1 MSAGT
6 PPERV
11 RRHRGEDGVVA
22 IEFMLVMGMLITVFL
37 LTLQYAVRAHAERI
51 ATAAAEEG
59 LAAAAAYQASAAEG
73 HRTAVDYLAALGPRL
88 HHPRVQVTR
97 TTEHAAVRVS
107 GEVDQLVPFL
117 PVSVSVEVAG
127 PVERWV
133 QSP

>member
-1 MSAGT
+1 VG
-6 PPERV
+6 
-11 RRHRGEDGVVA
+11 GLIA
-22 IEFMLVMGMLITVFL
+22 IEFMLVKSMHIAVFL

-59 LAAAAAYQASAAEG
+59 LAAAAAYRASAADG
-73 HRTAVDYLAALGPRL
+73 HRTAIDYLAALGPRL

-97 TTEHAAVRVS
+97 TPEQATVRVS

-117 PVSVSVEVAG
+117 PVRVSVEVAG

-133 QSP
+133 ESP